1 MVSTPLT
8 KTAACICPSLGES
21 CQARLPFVA
30 SSTTAQLAAL
40 RLAAD
45 ILDSHSSILSY
56 SVPPVAAPSLLL
68 GSPQPRRSPVV
79 PLDAARAITEWQLL
93 LEHPRVAQGTPLQL
107 LLDKGIS

>member
-68 GSPQPRRSPVV
+68 ESPQPRRSPVV